1 MINKKNNYILY
12 ENLSPI
18 ETSILNEK
26 FNIIILNK
34 ILFLFFVTRKKIP
47 FTLLLVLIKNII
59 INHSFRFNV
68 YTIQK
73 EGEIIHYTVIQKR
86 KYQIEMNYNINV
98 FEIGPSFT
106 KNEYRN
112 EGLYTFLINFIL
124 KKERNNFF
132 YSIVRFEN
140 KESNKVFSKFS
151 DNIKKLI
158 NEKKIISYYRIED

>member
-1 MINKKNNYILY
+1 
-12 ENLSPI
+12 
-18 ETSILNEK
+18 
-26 FNIIILNK
+26 
-34 ILFLFFVTRKKIP
+34 
-47 FTLLLVLIKNII
+47 
-59 INHSFRFNV
+59 
-68 YTIQK
+68 
-73 EGEIIHYTVIQKR
+73 
-86 KYQIEMNYNINV
+86 MNYNINV